1 MKKCLFM
8 LLLMISLLA
17 SFGLSCYGEDPE
29 ALPFSASV
37 LGIQGTGRVDGILL
51 TNSTHE
57 VFGWKV
63 SDPMGGDG
71 FLDPGK
77 GGQRPPLLIALV
89 KEEEERFLDEEPQ
102 QGSIADPL
110 EPLNRVFFE
119 FNDKLYFWLL
129 KPVATGYKAVAPEP
143 VRVGIRNVFYNLAF
157 PIRFVNCLL
166 QGKVVEASDEI
177 ARFVINS
184 TIGLGG
190 LLDVAGNKCEIKRHE
205 EDLGQTFGSYGMG
218 AAFYIHWP
226 ILGPSSVRETL
237 GKVGDAFI
245 DPLHYLD
252 PAKYQLSVKA
262 SDAVNETSLTLGDY
276 EALKK
281 AALDPYVA
289 VRDAFYQN
297 RQSKIKE

>member
-1 MKKCLFM
+1 MRKCLFM
-8 LLLMISLLA
+8 LLVMISLLA
-17 SFGLSCYGEDPE
+17 SLGLSCYGGEPE
-29 ALPFSASV
+29 ALPFGSSA
-37 LGIQGTGRVDGILL
+37 LGSQGTARVDHISL
-51 TNSTHE
+51 TNNEHE

-63 SDPMGGDG
+63 SHPMAGNG

-77 GGQRPPLLIALV
+77 GDGQPPILLALV
-89 KEEEERFLDEEPQ
+89 KEEEEAFLDEKPLP
-102 QGSIADPL
+102 SIADPL
-110 EPLNRVFFE
+110 EPLNRVFFV

-129 KPVATGYKAVAPEP
+129 KPVATGYKAVTPEP
-143 VRVGIRNVFYNLAF
+143 VRVGIRNVFYNLTF

-166 QGKVVEASDEI
+166 QGKVEGVGDEL
-177 ARFVINS
+177 ARFFINS

-190 LLDVAGNKCEIKRHE
+190 LLDVAGNKCEIRRHE

-237 GKVGDAFI
+237 GRVGDAFL
-245 DPLHYLD
+245 DPLNYLD
-252 PAKYQLSVKA
+252 PAKYQLSAKA
-262 SDAVNETSLTLGDY
+262 FDVVNETSLKIGDY
-276 EALKK
+276 ESLKK